1 MKTKIILDSTLQDL
15 MDAAE
20 YSSYSE
26 TLEGVKRAKIGLDIY
41 EKVKGGWRQIS
52 DSGII
57 PKRCNS
63 IHLNSLGGSIM
74 KRR

>member
-1 MKTKIILDSTLQDL
+1 MKTKLIRNSTLQDL
-15 MDAAE
+15 IDAAE

-41 EKVKGGWRQIS
+41 EKVKGGWKQIS

-57 PKRCNS
+57 PKKCNV
-63 IHLNSLGGSIM
+63 ISLDANGASRM